1 MEFASR
7 RKNMPADSPK
17 GGLPKIARVGLAV
30 VGTALFCR
38 LLALPL
44 AVGCLLSL
52 AGAARSFDPPN
63 RAAPEPP
70 PQKRPRRD
78 SRVNDAS
85 EDSFPASDPPSWTPI
100 TGPGTRH

>member
-1 MEFASR
+1 
-7 RKNMPADSPK
+7 MPADSPK

-52 AGAARSFDPPN
+52 AGAARSFDPAEPS
-63 RAAPEPP
+63 RTGAAAAKAPP
-70 PQKRPRRD
+70 ARQPRERRLGRQLPGERPA
-78 SRVNDAS
+78 VVDA
-85 EDSFPASDPPSWTPI
+85 DH
-100 TGPGTRH
+100 GPGTRH

>member
-1 MEFASR
+1 
-7 RKNMPADSPK
+7 MPADSPK
-17 GGLPKIARVGLAV
+17 GGLPTIAHVGLAV

-52 AGAARSFDPPN
+52 AGAARSFDSAG
-63 RAAPEPP
+63 RAAPEPSP
-70 PQKRPRRD
+70 PRRRPRRD

-85 EDSFPASDPPSWTPI
+85 EDSFPASDPPSWTPV

>member
-1 MEFASR
+1 
-7 RKNMPADSPK
+7 MPADSPN
-17 GGLPKIARVGLAV
+17 GGLPMIARVGLAV

-52 AGAARSFDPPN
+52 AGAARSFDP
-63 RAAPEPP
+63 AGQAEPGRP
-70 PQKRPRRD
+70 PLPQKRPRRD
-78 SRVNDAS
+78 NRVTDAS
-85 EDSFPASDPPSWTPI
+85 EDSFPASDPPSWTPV